1 MEISSNVP
9 SSLQFVK
16 IEVEGDGS
24 RPDDEKIITGFLR
37 DFFLNNNSSDTRI
50 VKIIFIDNSGSW

>member
-16 IEVEGDGS
+16 IEVEGDAS

-37 DFFLNNNSSDTRI
+37 DFFLNNNSSDTRTI
-50 VKIIFIDNSGSW
+50 KIIFIDNGSY